1 MYQLPIPFL
10 SFPDPLL
17 WRTRR
22 HSRRNGKER
31 KRNHRAPYQW
41 LCLLGVPAVIAG
53 IFKYLHTL
61 IKHNSEDSKAL
72 KAGVQA
78 LLRSQMISDY
88 NKWSERGYAPIY
100 ARENFENCWKQ
111 YHSLGVN
118 GVMDDLHEK
127 FLELPT
133 APVNEG

>member
-1 MYQLPIPFL
+1 M
-10 SFPDPLL
+10 
-17 WRTRR
+17 TV
-22 HSRRNGKER
+22 
-31 KRNHRAPYQW
+31 YQW
-41 LCLLGVPAVIAG
+41 LCLLGVPAVIGG
-53 IFKYLHTL
+53 IFKCLHTL

-133 APVNEG
+133 TPVNEN

>member
-1 MYQLPIPFL
+1 M
-10 SFPDPLL
+10 
-17 WRTRR
+17 TV
-22 HSRRNGKER
+22 
-31 KRNHRAPYQW
+31 YQW
-41 LCLLGVPAVIAG
+41 LCLLGVPTVIAG

-61 IKHNSEDSKAL
+61 IKRNAEDSKAL

-88 NKWSERGYAPIY
+88 NKWSEREYAPIY

-133 APVNEG
+133 APVNED